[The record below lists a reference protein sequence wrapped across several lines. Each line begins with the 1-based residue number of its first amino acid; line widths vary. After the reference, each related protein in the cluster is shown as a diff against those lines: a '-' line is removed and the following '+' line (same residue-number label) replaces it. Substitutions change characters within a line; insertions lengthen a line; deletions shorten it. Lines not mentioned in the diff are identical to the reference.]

1 MMPLIQDGA
10 TVSTRFNQSPL
21 KSISEQVLPRPE
33 HYSGQAAELKT
44 LTEAY
49 RLGQSKKKK
58 KKLFSIVMTTME
70 VQRHG
75 DIDWERY
82 KPQILNSSFGRWYN
96 SQLLQLDCAAHTK
109 YTDQVSNGDRNA
121 DQTARDEVTGPIYTV
136 IEETT
141 HR

>member
-1 MMPLIQDGA
+1 
-10 TVSTRFNQSPL
+10 
-21 KSISEQVLPRPE
+21 
-33 HYSGQAAELKT
+33 
-44 LTEAY
+44 
-49 RLGQSKKKK
+49 
-58 KKLFSIVMTTME
+58 ME

-82 KPQILNSSFGRWYN
+82 KPQILNSSFGGWYN

-121 DQTARDEVTGPIYTV
+121 DQTARDEVTGPVYTV

-141 HR
+141 HRWRHFVKDAAEFYEIRPANVIKQDWKSNLQMTTAQANPPPNSFQICSCIEPLAMHELIINYW

>member
-1 MMPLIQDGA
+1 
-10 TVSTRFNQSPL
+10 
-21 KSISEQVLPRPE
+21 
-33 HYSGQAAELKT
+33 
-44 LTEAY
+44 
-49 RLGQSKKKK
+49 
-58 KKLFSIVMTTME
+58 MTTME